1 MVVEALAASF
11 GLVALA
17 ELGDKTQLAIF
28 SFSAKHDHRM
38 PIIAGVVLGFALV
51 DGLAVAFGQAIT
63 TVISQDVL
71 NIATSIAFI
80 AFGIYFLI
88 HTEHDEDVQRKGKKS
103 LFFSS
108 FALITAME
116 MGDKTQL
123 LTITLAAQY
132 GTPLA
137 VFAGSWG
144 ALMMLSLIALL
155 IGRTIAQRVASHKV
169 QYLSGAL
176 FIMLGIVGLLRFA

>member
-1 MVVEALAASF
+1 MAVEALAASF
-11 GLVALA
+11 ALVALA

-28 SFSAKHDHRM
+28 SFSAKYRHRM
-38 PIIAGVVLGFALV
+38 PIIIGIALGFALV
-51 DGLAVAFGQAIT
+51 DGLAVVFGQAIT
-63 TVISQDVL
+63 TFISQDVL

-80 AFGIYFLI
+80 VFGIYFLL
-88 HTEHDEDVQRKGKKS
+88 HTENEEEVQRKGKKS

-132 GTPLA
+132 DAPLA

-144 ALMMLSLIALL
+144 ALMTLSLIALL
-155 IGRTIAQRVASHKV
+155 VGRTIAQRVASHRI

-176 FIMLGIVGLLRFA
+176 FILLGIAGLLRFA